1 MHKLT
6 EKHACT
12 KGDETDACFLCR
24 AMPLAFNPTNSPLA
38 ERLLAT
44 RRRCLGRIDL
54 PVSDVADDKFYI
66 KNHMQVH

>member
-1 MHKLT
+1 
-6 EKHACT
+6 
-12 KGDETDACFLCR
+12 
-24 AMPLAFNPTNSPLA
+24 MPLAFNPTNSPLA

-66 KNHMQVH
+66 KKSYAGTLNTHLHNFQIGT